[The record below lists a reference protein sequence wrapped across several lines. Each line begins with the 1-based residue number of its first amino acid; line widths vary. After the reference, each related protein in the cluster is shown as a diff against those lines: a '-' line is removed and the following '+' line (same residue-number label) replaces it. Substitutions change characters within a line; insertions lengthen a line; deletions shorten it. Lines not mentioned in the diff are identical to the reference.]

1 MAAVLPEA
9 GRVLRLVTQHWQLE
23 LGEWVGGEISVAR
36 TSIHSTMGR
45 AMRAAMRAER
55 EGWLYR
61 ISKVVV
67 HTVRWRP
74 MPDQLIPVEWN

>member
-1 MAAVLPEA
+1 MTAVLPEA

-23 LGEWVGGEISVAR
+23 LGEWVDGEISVAH

-45 AMRAAMRAER
+45 AMRAAMLADR

-67 HTVRWRP
+67 HTGRWQP
-74 MPDQLIPVEWN
+74 IPELPGPVDWD

>member
-23 LGEWVGGEISVAR
+23 LGELEGGEITVVR

-45 AMRAAMRAER
+45 AVRAAMRAESG
-55 EGWLYR
+55 GWLCR
-61 ISKVVV
+61 ISKVVIR
-67 HTVRWRP
+67 TGQWRP
-74 MPDQLIPVEWN
+74 IPDQHMPVDWN